1 MDVVTK
7 WNSRLFGAWANSSDW
22 LVLAQRLY
30 MKANAVVKKNR
41 VATTFFGSTM
51 DCRIDDNVDRRIY
64 FFGVW
69 EPHLTHFMKRTI
81 KEGDSVV
88 DVGANIGY
96 YTLLMSQLAG
106 KDGSVVSIEASP
118 ATFEKLTKNIERN
131 SCANVIS
138 RQVAVSDHKGEL
150 KLFYS
155 EYGDKDTGKL
165 STIERSGATG
175 VTSVPCDTFI
185 SVLTSAVPIDRVSFI
200 KIDIEGAEA
209 PLLSELIEHKDQF
222 APQLVVVSEIAE
234 ANLGFVDAFRRNGF
248 QCFYLENDYTYKA
261 YLGVTGRKDSEFGR
275 LHPLGN
281 KGETPPAADM
291 VFVYERSAT

>member
-7 WNSRLFGAWANSSDW
+7 WNSRLFRAWPNSSNW
-22 LVLAQRLY
+22 LVLAQRIY
-30 MKANAVVKKNR
+30 MRANAIVKINR

-118 ATFEKLTKNIERN
+118 ATFERLTKNIERN

-138 RQVAVSDHKGEL
+138 RQVAVSDHKGEI

-155 EYGDKDTGKL
+155 EHGDKDTGKI
-165 STIERSGATG
+165 STIERSGATV
-175 VTSVPCDTFI
+175 VTPVPCDTLI
-185 SVLTSAVPIDRVSFI
+185 SILASAVPIDRVSFI

-209 PLLSELIEHKDQF
+209 PLLSELIVNKDRF
-222 APQLVVVSEIAE
+222 APRLVVVSEIVE

-248 QCFYLENDYTYKA
+248 KCFYLDNDYTYKA
-261 YLGVTGRKDSEFGR
+261 YLGTIGRKDSEFGC
-275 LHPLGN
+275 LQPLGN
-281 KGETPPAADM
+281 RGERPPTADM
-291 VFVYERSAT
+291 VFVYERRAT

>member
-1 MDVVTK
+1 MDVITK
-7 WNSRLFGAWANSSDW
+7 WNSRLFRAWPSSSNW
-22 LVLAQRLY
+22 WVLAQRIY

-64 FFGVW
+64 FFGFW
-69 EPHLTHFMKRTI
+69 EPNLTHFMKRII

-106 KDGSVVSIEASP
+106 KDGSVVAIEASP

-138 RQVAVSDHKGEL
+138 RQVAVSDHKGEIQ
-150 KLFYS
+150 LFYS
-155 EYGDKDTGKL
+155 EHGDKDTGKI
-165 STIERSGATG
+165 STVQQLGAI
-175 VTSVPCDTFI
+175 VVASVPCGTLI
-185 SVLTSAVPIDRVSFI
+185 SILTGAVRLDCVSFI

-209 PLLSELIEHKDQF
+209 PLLSEIIENKDRF
-222 APQLVVVSEIAE
+222 APRLVVVSEIGE
-234 ANLGFVDAFRRNGF
+234 ANFGFVDAFRRNGF
-248 QCFYLENDYTYKA
+248 QCFYLENDYTYEA
-261 YLGVTGRKDSEFGR
+261 YLGITGCKDSEFGR
-275 LHPLGN
+275 LQPLGN
-281 KGETPPAADM
+281 MGERPPTADM